1 MPFRRHTKVTK
12 IVHYFD
18 FTNRITQSE
27 STKVIRMRKE
37 FISIGRR
44 ICRVIDFFY
53 PPFSKY
59 MTLQFF
65 RYGFTGAIN
74 VGFSLVLYFLVYNY
88 VLEQQMLP
96 LGFFTFSSHI
106 GTLVITFP
114 VSTFFGFLLQKYV
127 TFTESDLKG
136 RIQLYRYFVVA
147 IANLGINAF
156 FLKILVDGFHF
167 WTTPSQVVATFFC
180 VLISYF
186 SQKKYTFKAPK
197 NHNNPKKRT

>member
-1 MPFRRHTKVTK
+1 
-12 IVHYFD
+12 
-18 FTNRITQSE
+18 
-27 STKVIRMRKE
+27 MRKK
-37 FISIGRR
+37 FISLGRR
-44 ICRVIDFFY
+44 ICCAIDFFY
-53 PPFSKY
+53 PPFRKY

-65 RYGFTGAIN
+65 RYGFTGAVN
-74 VGFSLVLYFLVYNY
+74 VGFSLVLYFLVYNF
-88 VLEQQMLP
+88 VLNQKMLP

-114 VSTFFGFLLQKYV
+114 ISTFFGFLLQKYV

-147 IANLGINAF
+147 IANFWINTF
-156 FLKILVDGFHF
+156 FLKILVDEFHF
-167 WTTPSQVVATFFC
+167 WITPSQVVATFFC

-197 NHNNPKKRT
+197 NQSNPIKRI

>member
-1 MPFRRHTKVTK
+1 
-12 IVHYFD
+12 
-18 FTNRITQSE
+18 
-27 STKVIRMRKE
+27 MRKK
-37 FISIGRR
+37 FISIGRH

-53 PPFSKY
+53 PPFRKY

-65 RYGFTGAIN
+65 RYGFTGVVN
-74 VGFSLVLYFLVYNY
+74 VGFSLVLYFFIYNF
-88 VLEQQMLP
+88 VLRQQVLP

-106 GTLVITFP
+106 GSLVITFP

-136 RIQLYRYFVVA
+136 RVQLYRYFVVA
-147 IANLGINAF
+147 IANFIINTF
-156 FLKILVDGFHF
+156 FLKLLVDGFHF

-186 SQKKYTFKAPK
+186 SQKKYTFKAQK
-197 NHNNPKKRT
+197 KQSNPLKRT